1 MRDENPGEIDF
12 GSSQGEVQVSE
23 GSIYWESTVLG
34 GDGVEKIVG
43 WLGL

>member
-1 MRDENPGEIDF
+1 MHEGNAGEIDF
-12 GSSQGEVQVSE
+12 GSGQGEVQVSE
-23 GSIYWESTVLG
+23 GSIYWDSTVLG